1 MAQPDQEHP
10 PLRGDNCMAS
20 RIIAC
25 APSYNE
31 EAKVALSI
39 QNVPRDLVETVLLV
53 DDGSTDG
60 TAAAAEAAGAM
71 VISHKANRGVGAAI
85 RTGIDYALQEG
96 YDIFVIMSGSG
107 KTRADEITRLVAP
120 LLEEQADV
128 VKGSRYIKGGHAGNM
143 PLIRRLGTRGYSFLT
158 SLLVRQ
164 WITDASNGFRA
175 FKLSLLNDKRIDL
188 WQDWLDGY
196 ALEPYF
202 LFKTVRLGYR
212 VVEVPVTVEYPRGVA
227 GSFTKMRAIVDWW
240 AVTAPLLWLAL
251 GLRR

>member
-1 MAQPDQEHP
+1 MGP
-10 PLRGDNCMAS
+10 

-31 EAKVALSI
+31 EAKVALSVR
-39 QNVPRDLVETVLLV
+39 NVPGDLVETVLVV

-60 TAAAAEAAGAM
+60 TAAAAQAAGAM

-107 KTRADEITRLVAP
+107 KTRADEVERLVDP
-120 LLEEQADV
+120 LRRGQADL
-128 VKGSRYIKGGHAGNM
+128 VKGSRYLKGGYAGNM
-143 PLIRRLGTRGYSFLT
+143 PLVRRLGTRGYSLFFSVLA
-158 SLLVRQ
+158 Q
-164 WITDASNGFRA
+164 HWISDGSNGFRA

-188 WQDWLDGY
+188 WQNWLDAY

-202 LFKTVRLGYR
+202 LFQALRLGYR
-212 VVEVPVTVEYPRGVA
+212 VLEVPATVAYPHGVK
-227 GSFTKMRAIVDWW
+227 GPFTKMRAIVDWW
-240 AVTAPLLWLAL
+240 AVTAPLLWLTL
-251 GLRR
+251 RLRR